1 MLSIEERAKIA
12 QEAKLSG
19 KLNCAQAVLL
29 ALKDD
34 TNLDDET
41 LKNIGAGFCAG
52 MGNMEATCGALI
64 GANIVLGMKTNG
76 EATIRLSKQL
86 IEEFTS
92 KCGATKCKD
101 LKHVT
106 DGKPLCPC
114 DICVKNAVLAYG
126 KVLGLE

>member
-1 MLSIEERAKIA
+1 MNIEEKAKLA

-19 KLNCAQAVLL
+19 KLNCAQAVMV

-34 TNLDDET
+34 ASIDEEA

-52 MGNMEATCGALI
+52 MGTMEATCGALI
-64 GANIVLGMKTNG
+64 GANIILGMKTSG
-76 EATIRLSKQL
+76 EATIRLSHGL
-86 IEEFTS
+86 IGEFKS
-92 KCGATKCKD
+92 MCGATTCHE
-101 LKHVT
+101 LKQMT

-126 KVLGLE
+126 KILGLK

>member
-1 MLSIEERAKIA
+1 MNIEEKAKLA

-19 KLNCAQAVLL
+19 KLNCAQAVMV

-34 TNLDDET
+34 ASIDEKA

-52 MGNMEATCGALI
+52 MGTMEATCGALI
-64 GANIVLGMKTNG
+64 GANVILGMKTNG
-76 EATIRLSKQL
+76 NATIRLSHGL
-86 IEEFTS
+86 ITEF
-92 KCGATKCKD
+92 KNMCGATTCHE
-101 LKHVT
+101 LKKMT

-126 KVLGLE
+126 KILGLK